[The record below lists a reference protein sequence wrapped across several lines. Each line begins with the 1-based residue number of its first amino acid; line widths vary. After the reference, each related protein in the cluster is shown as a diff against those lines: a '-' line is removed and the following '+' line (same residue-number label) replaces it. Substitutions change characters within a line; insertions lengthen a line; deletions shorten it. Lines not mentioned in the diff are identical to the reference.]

1 MQVVYSKKAVKFLKK
16 QTRAVQIRI
25 LTAISNLPSGDVK
38 KLQGR
43 VGYRLRVGT
52 FRIIFDSDG
61 SIIDIIDIENRGQ
74 VYK

>member
-1 MQVVYSKKAVKFLKK
+1 MQIVYSKKAVKFLKK
-16 QTRAVQIRI
+16 QTRSVQIRI

-43 VGYRLRVGT
+43 CGYRLRVGT